1 MKKIKPNYHWL
12 EIVVFLIIIVQCG
25 TLFYQLLRMKI
36 DSTQVNW
43 EKIIFVSL
51 SEASNIFLSIAIL
64 VALKTALSLRDKIG

>member
-1 MKKIKPNYHWL
+1 
-12 EIVVFLIIIVQCG
+12 VQCG